1 MKFSPAK
8 HDKAWETFEQALPEI
23 ARRLDHV
30 AVAHVS
36 NWLATHRTNEP
47 LPEGLDARVWS
58 IWTGLFAIVD
68 EHQKQLELS
77 RDEWRRFLRD
87 YNNWDTPA
95 ERADA
100 IRRALEA
107 EEQSWWGLFRDVRA
121 LERGWLDLDVLRER
135 QISAEQEHVAILR
148 VSMLAI
154 ERLGQNILHHCEQT
168 ERARL
173 SRALIGP
180 RHMNH
185 GLRAASF
192 GRDQDLAWASLRC
205 VQAPLSHLLGVQEE
219 ELDELWLT
227 AAIEWSVRPNAHSW
241 LQRTAMDILA
251 RDRLGEDFLVER
263 LTKPMNTQDDWHVRA
278 HCITLLEHIAPTRLL
293 DLTVS
298 LLEQEPEDGVIC
310 ALCGALGKIAD
321 PRSTALLGA
330 MLGDSFGANAQVRV
344 AAGLACANLV
354 RQLDPNAVHIL
365 VKRLTREQDPEV
377 LLVTKDALLEAL
389 IEYPSH
395 SGQAQLSEK
404 LREAI
409 ARRLETEPDA
419 AIANTL
425 NQARLELTQLGQT
438 RDIPEEMVDL
448 AAYLSALGHAEQ
460 LTIDQP
466 LSPAA
471 LGQAMVLATRDSYGL
486 YARPKRGGGWR
497 VERGARARVKLWRV
511 LHELRNPSPNKRQD
525 ISHAHGRVFPG
536 ALRAHS
542 DSLGEVTP
550 TAVPGER
557 RQVMSEGGWGS
568 YLPLIDDLLDANA
581 SRSPVTLVSHAGLTR
596 IIAPKSAL
604 KRARNA
610 LRIAWSYAAL
620 DQLRAQSI
628 AGSDAEQRGYFLAHI
643 ERDFGLR
650 TVFEPFAPGDPVA
663 PPVKALFPP
672 PKQLEGPDEPP
683 KLTSAAAFILP
694 ILGALEVFDSSA
706 RALTRVWGRLFSRGQ
721 VRAGEL
727 IVVMMLSLSLYVI
740 RMFFVRQRIEAWR
753 DAIPLSIGGWGTRG
767 KSGTERLKAGM
778 FHGLGYEVFVKTTGC
793 EAMFIH
799 APRGDSAREIFIY
812 RPYDKASIWEQRDM
826 LSVGARVKTDVFL
839 WECMAL
845 NPRYVEILESDWMR
859 DDLCTL
865 TNAYPDHEDIQ
876 GPAGVNVAETIS
888 RFIPRGKRVITAERE
903 MLPILKRVASERG
916 TTLTAVGPREEL
928 SLPESVLARFPYREH
943 PRNIALV
950 AKMAEHL
957 GIDPEYAIFQMADHV
972 VADLGVLKVYPTIEL
987 LGRKLTFINGCSA
1000 NERAGFMNNWRRM
1013 KLDQLDPFETPEK
1026 IVVTVVNNRA
1036 DRIARSV
1043 VFANILVTDIA
1054 FDRHVLI
1061 GTNLS
1066 GLKNYMKDA
1075 LDAYFGAQVLLESV
1089 EDDPDT
1095 VRARVHNLL
1104 RRVRVLDYSTS
1115 WLEARQQQM
1124 LEACALDPSAI
1135 ALDQGAL
1142 EAQITAQVSSF
1153 TDLAS
1158 CARALQASAV
1168 FANASSQL
1176 EAASAAANAS
1186 RDELLHAN
1194 PEEVIS
1200 EWAALVSLTI
1210 AARWVERQLDAT
1222 LSGSQTIA
1230 RFHEQVRQLWEERF
1244 WGCVHTVE
1252 DSGASGDH
1260 IITEVA
1266 RHTPPG
1272 ADVQIMGTQNIKGT
1286 GLDFVY
1292 RWVDLDATAKT
1303 LEASGASAPET
1314 TRDQLAQLG
1323 SSDSL
1328 SLADAL
1334 WAYHYAAGIAAI
1346 PGIDTNLR
1354 VQLDSA
1360 RQQLGVASQR
1370 ALAKALASGSSQG
1383 RGWGE
1388 QITSRIESFID
1399 PIDAIWR
1406 RHQATKLE
1414 RLFIARRI
1422 SHKKMA
1428 KAMQELNKRQKGGW
1442 LLKLFAKEA
1451 RV

>member
-1 MKFSPAK
+1 MKFAPAH
-8 HDKAWETFEQALPEI
+8 HDKKWTTFEHALPDL

-30 AVAHVS
+30 AVARVS
-36 NWLATHRTNEP
+36 AWLANHQTTEP
-47 LPEGLDARVWS
+47 LPTGLDARIWS
-58 IWTGLFAIVD
+58 IWTGLFALVD

-87 YNNWDTPA
+87 YNTRDTPT

-100 IRRALEA
+100 LRRALEA
-107 EEQSWWGLFRDVRA
+107 EARSWWRLFWDVRA

-154 ERLGQNILHHCEQT
+154 ERLGQNILHHCEEA

-205 VQAPLSHLLGVQEE
+205 VQAPLNHLLGVQEE

-278 HCITLLEHIAPTRLL
+278 HCVTLLEHIAPTRLL
-293 DLTVS
+293 DLSVS

-310 ALCGALGKIAD
+310 ALCGALGKIAA
-321 PRSTALLGA
+321 PSSTTLLGA

-365 VKRLTREQDPEV
+365 VTRLTREQDPEV

-409 ARRLETEPDA
+409 ARRLETEPSA
-419 AIANTL
+419 AIANIL

-438 RDIPEEMVDL
+438 REIPDEMVDL
-448 AAYLSALGHAEQ
+448 AAYLSALGHSEQ
-460 LTIDQP
+460 LTIDRP
-466 LSPAA
+466 LTPAT
-471 LGQAMVLATRDSYGL
+471 LGQAMVLATRDAYGL
-486 YARPKRGGGWR
+486 YARPRRGGGWR
-497 VERGARARVKLWRV
+497 IERGARARVKLWRV

-525 ISHAHGRVFPG
+525 ISHARGRVFPG
-536 ALRAHS
+536 VLRAHS

-568 YLPLIDDLLDANA
+568 YLPLVDDLLDANA
-581 SRSPVTLVSHAGLTR
+581 SSAPITLLSHAGLTH
-596 IIAPKSAL
+596 IIAPKSKLVRL
-604 KRARNA
+604 KNA
-610 LRIAWSYAAL
+610 LRIAWSYAEL

-643 ERDFGLR
+643 ERHFGLR
-650 TVFEPFAPGDPVA
+650 ATFEPFTPGAPVA

-672 PKQLEGPDEPP
+672 SKQLEGSDEPP
-683 KLTSAAAFILP
+683 KLTNAAAFIVP
-694 ILGALEVFDSSA
+694 ILGAIEVFDAST

-727 IVVMMLSLSLYVI
+727 IVVMVLSLSLYVI
-740 RMFFVRQRIEAWR
+740 RMFFVRQRIDAWR

-903 MLPILKRVASERG
+903 MLPILERVASERG

-928 SLPESVLARFPYREH
+928 ALPESALARFPYREH

-957 GIDPEYAIFQMADHV
+957 GIDPEYAVFQMADHV

-1013 KLDQLDPFETPEK
+1013 KLDRLDPFEAPEK

-1075 LDAYFGAQVLLESV
+1075 LDAYFGAQVLLEHA

-1095 VRARVHNLL
+1095 VRARVHNLVK
-1104 RRVRVLDYSTS
+1104 RVRILDYPMS
-1115 WLEARQQQM
+1115 WFATRLEGM
-1124 LEACALDPSAI
+1124 LGACALDPKTI
-1135 ALDQGAL
+1135 TFDHDALDASL
-1142 EAQITAQVSSF
+1142 TEHAARF

-1158 CARALQASAV
+1158 CAIALEQSTLFDDV
-1168 FANASSQL
+1168 FARIK
-1176 EAASAAANAS
+1176 AASGAVNAT
-1186 RDELLHAN
+1186 RDELLHAK
-1194 PEEVIS
+1194 PEEIIK
-1200 EWAALVSLTI
+1200 EWAALASLAV
-1210 AARWVERQLDAT
+1210 AARWLELRLDAT
-1222 LSGSQTIA
+1222 LGGTQTIE
-1230 RFHEQVRQLWEERF
+1230 RFHEQIRQLWEERF
-1244 WGCVHTVE
+1244 WSCVHTVE

-1260 IITEVA
+1260 IITEIA

-1292 RWVDLDATAKT
+1292 RWVDLDSTAKT
-1303 LEASGASAPET
+1303 LEASGASALET

-1334 WAYHYAAGIAAI
+1334 WAYKYASELAAT
-1346 PGIDTNLR
+1346 PGIDTSSR
-1354 VQLDSA
+1354 VMLDSI
-1360 RQQLGVASQR
+1360 RQQLGAASQR
-1370 ALAKALASGSSQG
+1370 ALAKALASGSNQG

-1388 QITSRIESFID
+1388 QIASKLESLID

-1442 LLKLFAKEA
+1442 LLKLFTKEGE
-1451 RV
+1451 V